1 MATEIMPTPSTH
13 ATLARAGQTVF
24 AMMTHSMRIR
34 RQLRSARVSALT
46 VEERREAL
54 LAAEKAREQHGDRPE
69 PDADAGRGTTPTPR
83 SGAS

>member
-1 MATEIMPTPSTH
+1 
-13 ATLARAGQTVF
+13 
-24 AMMTHSMRIR
+24 MMTHSMRIR

-54 LAAEKAREQHGDRPE
+54 LAAEKAREQHSDRPK
-69 PDADAGRGTTPTPR
+69 PDADAERGTTPTPR

>member
-1 MATEIMPTPSTH
+1 MPTPAAH
-13 ATLARAGQTVF
+13 ATLARGGQTVS

-54 LAAEKAREQHGDRPE
+54 LAAEKARDQHGDRPV
-69 PDADAGRGTTPTPR
+69 PDADAGRGSTPTPR
-83 SGAS
+83 TGAS

>member
-1 MATEIMPTPSTH
+1 
-13 ATLARAGQTVF
+13 
-24 AMMTHSMRIR
+24 MMTHSMRIR

-54 LAAEKAREQHGDRPE
+54 LAAEKAREQHGDRPK
-69 PDADAGRGTTPTPR
+69 PDADAERGTTPTPR